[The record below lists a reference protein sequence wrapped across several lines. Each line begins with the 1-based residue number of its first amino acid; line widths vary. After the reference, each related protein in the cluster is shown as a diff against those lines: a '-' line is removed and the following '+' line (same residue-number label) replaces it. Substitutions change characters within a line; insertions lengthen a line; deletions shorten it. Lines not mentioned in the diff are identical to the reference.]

1 MDKSE
6 MTAITPINLAGISLT
21 GLSVGDALGETFF
34 GPEAE
39 INARIQERRLQPGDW
54 LYTDDTVMGIGIYN
68 VLSAYG
74 HIDQNA
80 LAKEFA
86 DNYLLDNYRGYGG
99 TAHSILRGIAEGQ
112 HWKQVSSNV
121 FDGMGSMGN
130 GAAMRSGLIGAY
142 FYNDT
147 RQVIEQARLAAEV
160 THYHSEAVAGAI
172 SVALAACICARKGIN
187 RERLPPATLY
197 DFVISHT
204 PESEVKRLIK
214 KAATL
219 PADYD
224 IRTIV
229 AVLGNGL
236 RLTAQDTVPF
246 AIWCIA
252 NNSGSYSEAI
262 WKGISGLGDR
272 DTIGAIIGSVV
283 VLSAGAATIPEQ
295 WLLQTEK
302 FGSSIFSK
310 QK

>member
-1 MDKSE
+1 
-6 MTAITPINLAGISLT
+6 MTVITPINLARISLT

-34 GPEAE
+34 GPEGE
-39 INARIQERRLQPGDW
+39 VNARIRERRLQRGNW
-54 LYTDDTVMGIGIYN
+54 LFTDDTVMSIGIYN

-74 HIDQNA
+74 YIDQDA
-80 LAKEFA
+80 LAKEFS

-99 TAHSILRGIAEGQ
+99 TAHSILRGIAEGRP
-112 HWKQVSSNV
+112 WREVSSSV
-121 FDGMGSMGN
+121 FDGMRSMGN

-142 FYNDT
+142 FYDDT
-147 RQVIEQARLAAEV
+147 TRVIEQARLAAEV
-160 THYHSEAVAGAI
+160 THFHDEAVAGAI
-172 SVALAACICARKGIN
+172 AVALAASICARYGVNDEVLSSKV
-187 RERLPPATLY
+187 LY

-229 AVLGNGL
+229 AILGNGV

-252 NNSGSYSEAI
+252 NNSSSYPEAI

-283 VLSAGAATIPEQ
+283 VLRTGVATIPEQ

-302 FGSSIFSK
+302 HDSSIFSK